1 MKKKIRLMILTVI
14 MTLMAVGTFTVNAAA
29 QSGTNTRA
37 SGGPIITDIRLLTP
51 QAVYSD
57 VVVEAQVTYQNA
69 ASGVDSVYLD
79 FGLIELGA
87 NYGGVGVASN
97 ENGTLT
103 VQENGVFQKELGRQT
118 LRSVTIRDRAGNSRT
133 YEYNSAKNKL
143 VDESGQYTINGLSY
157 VIQSYDKGVFVE
169 DIWFEKNGKPVT
181 QRTFAPGENLDV
193 VLKLR
198 NQSDTAFQFTPSKC
212 EVRWRQM
219 YGDAFFDAKSTG
231 TAPITVAPK
240 GSAEVRLSLPLG
252 KSAPK
257 GDYYINTLCI
267 TSVDG
272 KRIWMYGSFFTGHS
286 LEYEGKLITIP
297 WGGSES
303 WEESKV
309 DFTIKAE
316 AQEPSKPQKPSQT
329 EKPSEPSKP
338 SKPDKKVKVKKV
350 KVIGEKSAAEGSKI
364 QLKVKISPSN
374 ATNKDV
380 KWTSSNKKVATI
392 NAKGV
397 VTLKKNSG
405 GKTVTITA
413 TAKDG
418 SGKKGTIKIK
428 SEKKRGKVKSI
439 KISGKKQMK
448 AGKTQKLKAT
458 VKVQGSAPKKVKW
471 TVDNK
476 KYATVNAS
484 GTVKAKKAG
493 KGKTIRVTAKATDR
507 SGKKATFKIK
517 IK

>member
-14 MTLMAVGTFTVNAAA
+14 MTLMAVCTFAVSAAA

-57 VVVEAQVTYQNA
+57 VVVKAQVTYQNA

-79 FGLIELGA
+79 FGMIELGG
-87 NYGGVGVASN
+87 NYGGNGNVTN

-103 VQENGVFQKELGRQT
+103 VQENGVFQKKLGRQT
-118 LRSVTIRDRAGNSRT
+118 LQSVRITDGAGNSRT

-157 VIQSYDKGVFVE
+157 VIQPYDKGVLVE

-181 QRTFAPGENLDV
+181 QRTFAQGENLDV

-198 NQSDTAFQFTPSKC
+198 NQSDTAFTFTPSQC
-212 EVRWRQM
+212 NVRWREM

-231 TAPITVAPK
+231 TMPITVAPK

-252 KSAPK
+252 KSASK
-257 GDYYINTLCI
+257 GDYRINTLSI

-286 LEYEGKLITIP
+286 LEYEGKLIAIP
-297 WGGSES
+297 WGGSEP

-316 AQEPSKPQKPSQT
+316 AQEPSKPN
-329 EKPSEPSKP
+329 E
-338 SKPDKKVKVKKV
+338 KVKVKKV

-364 QLKVKISPSN
+364 QLKVKIKPGN

-380 KWTSSNKKVATI
+380 KWTSSNKKVATV

-493 KGKTIRVTAKATDR
+493 KGKTIRVTAKATDG